1 MWKKIFILIG
11 ILLALV
17 YLVVAMTWF
26 NREPSDVV
34 CSGVE
39 LRLQS
44 NAHHADFITQAGL
57 KDLLEKGKL
66 YPMGWRMD
74 SVRCR
79 DIEAYLMQNPF
90 IKSAECYKTP
100 AGHVCVEVAQRVPV
114 LRVMGADG
122 AQFYLE
128 ALFRQRRE
136 TRAVEL
142 MVSNSDRSWLG
153 MIERGA
159 TCTTEAWN
167 PELKP
172 NMSFVHP
179 WGSAPGNLIVRHLF
193 GLQPTEPGWKQFRF
207 DPRPGPLRSGY
218 YRLRVPGGVLEA
230 EFHRDEKGEVISS
243 ARML

>member
-114 LRVMGADG
+114 FRVMGADG
-122 AQFYLE
+122 AQFYL
-128 ALFRQRRE
+128 
-136 TRAVEL
+136 
-142 MVSNSDRSWLG
+142 DDKG
-153 MIERGA
+153 GII
-159 TCTTEAWN
+159 
-167 PELKP
+167 P
-172 NMSFVHP
+172 H
-179 WGSAPGNLIVRHLF
+179 
-193 GLQPTEPGWKQFRF
+193 
-207 DPRPGPLRSGY
+207 SGY
-218 YRLRVPGGVLEA
+218 AVHLPVVTGSVTKQNADSLLHELNRIIRHDSFWEDQIEQVHVTPAGELELVPRVGDHIVFLGSPEGVEAKLTRLKTFYKKALNRVGWNKYACINLE
-230 EFHRDEKGEVISS
+230 FGNQVICTQK
-243 ARML
+243 

>member
-79 DIEAYLMQNPF
+79 DIEA
-90 IKSAECYKTP
+90 
-100 AGHVCVEVAQRVPV
+100 
-114 LRVMGADG
+114 
-122 AQFYLE
+122 
-128 ALFRQRRE
+128 
-136 TRAVEL
+136 
-142 MVSNSDRSWLG
+142 
-153 MIERGA
+153 
-159 TCTTEAWN
+159 
-167 PELKP
+167 
-172 NMSFVHP
+172 
-179 WGSAPGNLIVRHLF
+179 
-193 GLQPTEPGWKQFRF
+193 
-207 DPRPGPLRSGY
+207 
-218 YRLRVPGGVLEA
+218 
-230 EFHRDEKGEVISS
+230 
-243 ARML
+243 